1 MAVQNALEVK
11 NQTMK
16 VLKDGSVVFTRVK
29 RSKGPD
35 KETTS
40 YMVVDTGIAK
50 ITEQTT
56 VMQKPVAS
64 SSPFLSSPIP
74 SSSFSSF

>member
-1 MAVQNALEVK
+1 
-11 NQTMK
+11 
-16 VLKDGSVVFTRVK
+16 
-29 RSKGPD
+29 
-35 KETTS
+35 
-40 YMVVDTGIAK
+40 MVVDTGIAK